1 MIDRKGIKDYLS
13 QLNDWNIK
21 KIPLRNLIYSIGR
34 YEADFDKI
42 DCFTHLSPQIL
53 PSVANFIDNIK
64 AKANT
69 EKTPVL
75 EVLRF
80 NINDINILTFCC
92 TFNDEVESEKN
103 IGNNAYELYP
113 FFVIL
118 QVDDHIYLSEMGH
131 HAIAISSNTL
141 YQIIKIGTQNGI
153 FQDNSKIFLLD
164 TDFSTSKVSYSQG
177 AGILVMADNQLVQKS
192 QKAYR
197 LTVEKTASYYS
208 ENGLAITTSLQ
219 NKSNDLELKMFTNIP
234 EIVCGLNFSYQ
245 LVEMNQINEYE
256 IGRLYF
262 NKENLIRFSFANN
275 YESIITISKY
285 NIDYLKKNIVDCIQ
299 RNNDN
304 KISDG
309 KNIGFKKFTQ
319 CLIPSLTPVMELVN
333 FGNQEM
339 RKLLEQKYDDCCKDY
354 AFDKDK
360 LMNTL
365 NDHLYKIIQ
374 EREKEKEIIGRLLF
388 DTREELIV

>member
-1 MIDRKGIKDYLS
+1 MIDRKGVKDYLS

-21 KIPLRNLIYSIGR
+21 KIPLRHLIYSIGR

-53 PSVANFIDNIK
+53 PSVANFIDDIK
-64 AKANT
+64 AKVNT

-92 TFNDEVESEKN
+92 TFNDEVKSEKN

-118 QVDDHIYLSEMGH
+118 QVDDHIYLSELAH
-131 HAIAISSNTL
+131 RAIAISLNTL
-141 YQIIKIGTQNGI
+141 YQIIKISNQNGI
-153 FQDNSKIFLLD
+153 FQDNSKVFLLD
-164 TDFSTSKVSYSQG
+164 TDFTTSKVSYSQG
-177 AGILVMADNQLVQKS
+177 AGILVMADNQFVQKS
-192 QKAYR
+192 PKAYR
-197 LTVEKTASYYS
+197 LTVEKTDSYYS
-208 ENGLAITTSLQ
+208 ENELAITTSLQ

-234 EIVCGLNFSYQ
+234 RIVYGLNFSYQ
-245 LVEMNQINEYE
+245 LVEMNQLNEYE
-256 IGRLYF
+256 VGRIYF

-285 NIDYLKKNIVDCIQ
+285 NMDYLKKHIVDCIQ